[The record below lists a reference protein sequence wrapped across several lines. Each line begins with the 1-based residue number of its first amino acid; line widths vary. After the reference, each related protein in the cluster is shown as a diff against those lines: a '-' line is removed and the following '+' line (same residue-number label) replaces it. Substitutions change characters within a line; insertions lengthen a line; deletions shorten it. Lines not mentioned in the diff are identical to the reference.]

1 MPDAPPVQPGDLL
14 TVAETLRL
22 LPVGRTML
30 YALLTE
36 GTVPSIRVATLGSR
50 RGRVLV
56 LRRGID
62 AFVASL
68 QAPPVARP
76 VARWGARI
84 DVDALRARVL
94 RVAAPAAR
102 VAS

>member
-1 MPDAPPVQPGDLL
+1 MPDAPSVRPGDLISVEQAL
-14 TVAETLRL
+14 HL

-30 YALLTE
+30 YQLIAEKTI
-36 GTVPSIRVATLGSR
+36 PSIRVATVGSR

-56 LRRGID
+56 VRAGLE

-76 VARWGARI
+76 VARRGARV

-94 RVAAPAAR
+94 RE
-102 VAS
+102 AS

>member
-1 MPDAPPVQPGDLL
+1 MAEGPHLQPGDLL
-14 TVAETLRL
+14 TVEQALAL

-30 YALLTE
+30 YQLIAE
-36 GTVPSIRVATLGSR
+36 KTVPSIRVATVGSR

-56 LRRGID
+56 VRARLE

-76 VARWGARI
+76 DARRGARV

-94 RVAAPAAR
+94 RE
-102 VAS
+102 AS